1 MLKAAFNGALLVL
14 GAWADGNLV
23 CIIRAVGDGA
33 SILYEQDI
41 LVYPEYQRMGI
52 GAKLFQTILERY
64 GEVCQTVLMTDNTPK
79 PSPIIKAAILPRR
92 QILVAVSL

>member
-1 MLKAAFNGALLVL
+1 MLKAAFNGSLLVL
-14 GAWADGNLV
+14 GAWADGNWV
-23 CIIRAVGDGA
+23 GIIRAVGDGA
-33 SILYEQDI
+33 SILYVQDI

-79 PSPIIKAAILPRR
+79 PSPFIKAAIFHGGRYWL
-92 QILVAVSL
+92 L